1 MPSSSIAVRRV
12 YDAPEPDD
20 GVRVLVDR
28 IWPRGL
34 RKEAAHLDEWLKD
47 VAPSSELRK
56 WYGHLPERF
65 EEFRHRYLDELTGD
79 PARRAALDRL
89 RGLCAEGRLTL
100 LTATKDVARS
110 NAAVLAEFL
119 SEPAG

>member
-12 YDAPEPDD
+12 YDAPESGD
-20 GVRVLVDR
+20 GARVLVDR

-56 WYGHLPERF
+56 WYGHVPERF
-65 EEFRHRYLDELTGD
+65 EEFRHRYLDELTD
-79 PARRAALDRL
+79 PARRAAFDRL
-89 RGLCAEGRLTL
+89 RGLCEEGPLTL
-100 LTATKDVARS
+100 LTATKDVAHS
-110 NAAVLAEFL
+110 NAAVLADLL
-119 SEPAG
+119 SERAG